1 MYNICIR
8 RVVHF
13 ANSLL
18 SLSFLSPQQRV
29 PNNTPAT
36 PSQLPDILSS
46 LSQMTTNS
54 ESMERSHGQWM
65 DRRER
70 CSSGAE
76 LGELMMYQDQSS
88 NQTQSLVVPGMHPE
102 LPPQEMSDPQSVY
115 EPSQPPQQQ
124 PPVQPYSFYGQAPNV
139 TSSSWVSC
147 VLPPHVAECLLS
159 SILYP
164 RWLCFGIQT
173 RGARPTMNQTLWI
186 LQWIFCISLHGSFS
200 YKLRISCFFQLF
212 LSFCLAVWSAY
223 CCDHLLY
230 SSCAHCAVSMY

>member
-1 MYNICIR
+1 MAAYD
-8 RVVHF
+8 
-13 ANSLL
+13 SD
-18 SLSFLSPQQRV
+18 FLQRQVMVNTFVNAVGCTTDQAQQMLQSAQWRLEVAYSMFFDEPPVGVNNGISIGNMAYSQRV

-76 LGELMMYQDQSS
+76 LGELLMYQDQSS

-139 TSSSWVSC
+139 TSSS
-147 VLPPHVAECLLS
+147 
-159 SILYP
+159 
-164 RWLCFGIQT
+164 
-173 RGARPTMNQTLWI
+173 
-186 LQWIFCISLHGSFS
+186 
-200 YKLRISCFFQLF
+200 
-212 LSFCLAVWSAY
+212 
-223 CCDHLLY
+223 
-230 SSCAHCAVSMY
+230 

>member
-1 MYNICIR
+1 MCMCVCVHVWTCVYMHNICIR

-13 ANSLL
+13 SNSLL

-46 LSQMTTNS
+46 LSQMTTSS

-76 LGELMMYQDQSS
+76 LGELMTYQDQSS
-88 NQTQSLVVPGMHPE
+88 NQTQSLVVPGMHPD

-124 PPVQPYSFYGQAPNV
+124 PQVQPYSFYGQAPNV
-139 TSSSWVSC
+139 TSSSWVPC
-147 VLPPHVAECLLS
+147 VLPPTLLGACWAQYCIPGDCVLASRHVDLD
-159 SILYP
+159 
-164 RWLCFGIQT
+164 Q
-173 RGARPTMNQTLWI
+173 
-186 LQWIFCISLHGSFS
+186 QWIKHYGFFSEFSVFLCMALLVKNFEYHVFFSFF
-200 YKLRISCFFQLF
+200 LLF
-212 LSFCLAVWSAY
+212 V
-223 CCDHLLY
+223 
-230 SSCAHCAVSMY
+230 